1 MRNDDEEPHVQYKLF
16 MLFFM
21 THVLQGALEASMPS
35 DTLFLMTAKI
45 SRRALKLEAVVETA
59 WLQYVETTIGA
70 VQQQLICR

>member
-1 MRNDDEEPHVQYKLF
+1 MRNDDEEPHMQYNSF

-45 SRRALKLEAVVETA
+45 SRRALKLGAVVETA
-59 WLQYVETTIGA
+59 WLQYVEMSVGA
-70 VQQQLICR
+70 S